1 MHYLG
6 NWSVNIKGLTILHRA
21 LQDTR
26 TNKAIRKTL
35 LDDYENHILSYRSKK
50 NTKKF
55 KVKMF
60 TNVSELYSKYIRS
73 YLKVCIASD
82 ILTDSNKST
91 TTQLKQTETSEI
103 LGNYNHFTK
112 LNTKIFTIF
121 QNTNFC
127 LETRLMSN
135 VIFMLLRDQISIY
148 RLYHN
153 HIVEILSR
161 LPSLNAKEASIAFNM
176 YEDFVTLIQVLKTRG
191 R

>member
-153 HIVEILSR
+153 HIVEILNR